1 MIASQDIGRQVLT
14 YGERG
19 KFDGFKDADTN
30 VSPALSRRDM
40 ATQMNLEGRPKFSW
54 YHTPGYQGCFQY
66 DPRLSNSWWAWRIIE
81 GVCVRGNWVTE
92 L

>member
-1 MIASQDIGRQVLT
+1 MNLESRMIASEDIGRQVLT

-66 DPRLSNSWWAWRIIE
+66 DPR
-81 GVCVRGNWVTE
+81 CVFLAME
-92 L
+92 H